1 MQQVVQNMRTGE
13 LSVKD
18 VPPPTCADGDVLVA
32 TEASLISAG
41 TEKMV
46 MDFANKSL
54 VGKAKERPD
63 LVSKVVKKLQR
74 DGVAATMESVFARLE
89 EPLPLG
95 YSAAGRVIATGANVH
110 KFKVGDK
117 VVVAGAKLANHAEV
131 NAVPQNLVAP
141 CPAGISAEEASFA
154 TLIAIAMHG
163 VRNSNIQLGDRVLVL
178 GLGLIGQLAAQLAT
192 IAGGRVCAMDF
203 NAERLDIVKETGGA
217 ELTHNLKSPTENVAQ
232 QFTNGRGFDVVLIC
246 AATDSNQPIQQ
257 AADLARD
264 RAKVVM
270 VGKVGTEIPYADYMK
285 KELQFVISRSYGPG
299 RYDTNFEEKGHTY
312 PIGFVPWTETDNLAE
327 GVRLIA
333 AGKLNISPLITHS
346 YSIENALEAY
356 EVIQSKHVPCLGV
369 VLNYPNAEIDW
380 TDSKKSSV
388 NLVPNTMPEQNAVGV
403 GFIGAGAFAKGV
415 LLPGLKKCTSP
426 LHFTGIASKGGLSAR
441 GVADKFG
448 FQFATNNIDEL
459 FKNDGT
465 QAVFIATRH
474 NQHAQQV
481 TAALNAKKHVFVEKP
496 LALTFEELTTI
507 KKAHSK
513 SATALMV
520 GYNRRF
526 SPHMVALKQYFDTH
540 AKGSPRTA
548 LVRVAA
554 ENLPTGNWQD
564 DITEGGG
571 RLLGEVCHFLDVAYY
586 LIGTTPVSVHT
597 QAGEGQCVLTI
608 TITFAD
614 KSTATVIYTSEGD
627 QAFGKEYIELFG
639 GGLTGIS
646 SNFQHTKVAHNGKI
660 KTLCG
665 GRFSKQNKGH
675 MQEINHFIRYIS
687 GVDDKPPMTTDE
699 LFLSAAL
706 PLFAQM
712 SLTQQQTVTI

>member
-18 VPPPTCADGDVLVA
+18 VPPPTCAAGEVLVA

-95 YSAAGRVIATGANVH
+95 YSAAGRVIATGENVS

-141 CPAGISAEEASFA
+141 CPKGISAEEASFA

-163 VRNSNIQLGDRVLVL
+163 VRNGNIQLGDRVLVL

-192 IAGGRVCAMDF
+192 IAGARVCAMDF

-217 ELTHNLKSPTENVAQ
+217 EVTHNLKSPAENVAQ

-257 AADLARD
+257 AADLSRD

-299 RYDTNFEEKGHTY
+299 RYDTNFEEKGQTY
-312 PIGFVPWTETDNLAE
+312 PVGFISWTETDNLAE

-356 EVIQSKHVPCLGV
+356 EVIQSKSVPCLGV
-369 VLNYPNAEIDW
+369 VLNYPNAEADW

-388 NLVPNTMPEQNAVGV
+388 SLVPPAMPAQSSVGV
-403 GFIGAGAFAKGV
+403 GFVGAGAFAKGV
-415 LLPGLKKCTSP
+415 LLPNLKKCSDP
-426 LHFTGIASKGGLSAR
+426 IHFTGIVSKGGLSAR

-448 FQFATNNIDEL
+448 FQFATNNTEEL

-474 NQHAQQV
+474 NQHAAQV
-481 TAALNAKKHVFVEKP
+481 TAALKAKKHVFVEKP
-496 LALTFEELTTI
+496 LALTFEELATI

-513 SATALMV
+513 SATALMI

-526 SPHMVALKQYFDTH
+526 SPHMKSLKTYFDTH
-540 AKGSPRTA
+540 AKGAPRTV
-548 LVRVAA
+548 LIRVAA
-554 ENLPTGNWQD
+554 EHLPTGNWQD
-564 DITEGGG
+564 DIKEGGG
-571 RLLGEVCHFLDVAYY
+571 RLLGEVCHFLDLAYF
-586 LIGTTPVSVHT
+586 LVGSSPVSVYTH
-597 QAGEGQCVLTI
+597 AGEGQCVFAI

-614 KSTATVIYTSEGD
+614 KSTATVIYSSEGN
-627 QAFGKEYIELFG
+627 QAFGKEYIELIG
-639 GGLTGIS
+639 SGLIGIS
-646 SNFQHTKVAHNGKI
+646 NNFQHTRVAHNGKI
-660 KTLCG
+660 KTLYG
-665 GRFSKQNKGH
+665 SRFSKQTKGH
-675 MQEINHFIRYIS
+675 AEEIKHFIRYIS
-687 GVDDKPPMTTDE
+687 GLENMPPITTDD

-706 PLFAQM
+706 PLFAQK
-712 SLTQQQTVTI
+712 SLTEQQTVSI